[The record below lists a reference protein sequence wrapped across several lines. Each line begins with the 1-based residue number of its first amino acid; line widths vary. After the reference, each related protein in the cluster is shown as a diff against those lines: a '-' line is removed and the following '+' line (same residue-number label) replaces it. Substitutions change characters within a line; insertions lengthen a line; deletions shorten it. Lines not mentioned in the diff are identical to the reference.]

1 MDEQKGEQAQKP
13 STPTE
18 AFPEFSPGGKGAI
31 LTAALKFLAWFNL
44 IICIFGSIWIFRE
57 FGVRFVSE
65 EDFILSY
72 AEKIVNP
79 AGVALSLAVFLQGI
93 FGCVLLLAIASI
105 VENLIA
111 IRRNLVSKL

>member
-1 MDEQKGEQAQKP
+1 MDEQKDEQVQKQP
-13 STPTE
+13 GASE
-18 AFPEFSPGGKGAI
+18 ALQGFSPEGKGAI
-31 LTAALKFLAWFNL
+31 LAAALKFLAWFNL
-44 IICIFGSIWIFRE
+44 TICIFGSIWIFRE

-65 EDFILSY
+65 EGFILSY

-79 AGVALSLAVFLQGI
+79 AGVAFSLAVFLQGI

-111 IRRNLVSKL
+111 IRRNLGSKL